1 VSRRSTVC
9 LAVLLVSIAIAYG
22 DILLGARALFIQDLT
37 SNHFPMKHIVREAV
51 RSGEFPYWNPMYSA
65 GQPLAANPEYE
76 LFYPPQWLVY
86 FLPFAYAFQLH
97 IVIHFFI
104 AAIGM
109 FLLIRSFGVKPPA
122 AALGAAA
129 FVFGGPYLSFSSKLP
144 FLFSI
149 SWMPLV
155 LLLVRRTIDRFTIGR
170 AFAAGGVMA
179 LQLIIGEPTI
189 VLQTSALIAG
199 YALVIGK
206 GRWRAVLMPI
216 VTSGVV
222 AALIAAVQLL
232 PAIDFARDTVRSRG
246 LTYEAVADWSF
257 PFSRVAGL
265 ILPSLP
271 IVYPGRSLPFLF
283 EVYCGALFVVL
294 AIAGVVAGV
303 RGRWLFLLA
312 FCASIFVAMGDHTP
326 LLRILYDVKLASF
339 LRYPEKFIL
348 TTAFVLAVW
357 SALVMQKLFDC
368 DRIVTRYAIVIAAI
382 WAGVSLFLGAFNIC
396 RAALVLVAL
405 AIIAG
410 RRGAWRPA
418 LLFLVGVADLWA
430 GSRAA
435 APRMPASFFDQPPLE
450 SQWNDMVGKRV
461 FHDAAWSVWNDD
473 PIAGQYFGD
482 ISHDRFWWMLRNGEC
497 WNLLAAR
504 NHALVLEPD
513 IGATSLKNTDDFRMA
528 FNLAHARQIAGNDEP
543 YLRMANAGVKIVFKT
558 LDDST
563 RAAAASDPAHFTPVT
578 AVPLET
584 TPRYA
589 FASRI
594 ERLSSAG
601 ELASIVAGVHSTA
614 HSTAPLALADIEPF
628 APSAGEVVSAEEGW
642 SRVKLTVRTT
652 GRAFL
657 VASVTGHKYWR
668 ATLDGRDVPLIPA
681 NVAFQGLIVP
691 PGTHSIE
698 MRYRNPLIAAG
709 AAITLLTLLA
719 LSGAVLVTRRLH
731 GIQALFI

>member
-1 VSRRSTVC
+1 
-9 LAVLLVSIAIAYG
+9 
-22 DILLGARALFIQDLT
+22 
-37 SNHFPMKHIVREAV
+37 M
-51 RSGEFPYWNPMYSA
+51 
-65 GQPLAANPEYE
+65 
-76 LFYPPQWLVY
+76 
-86 FLPFAYAFQLH
+86 
-97 IVIHFFI
+97 HFFI

-129 FVFGGPYLSFSSKLP
+129 FVFGGPYLSLSSKLP

-155 LLLVRRTIDRFTIGR
+155 LLLVRRAIDRFTIGR

-189 VLQTSALIAG
+189 VLQTWALIAG

-206 GRWRAVLMPI
+206 GRWRPVLMPI
-216 VTSGVV
+216 VTSGAI
-222 AALIAAVQLL
+222 AALIAAVQVL

-257 PFSRVAGL
+257 PFSRVAGF
-265 ILPSLP
+265 ILPSLHV
-271 IVYPGRSLPFLF
+271 VYPGRSLPFLF
-283 EVYCGALFVVL
+283 EVYCGALFVVV

-312 FCASIFVAMGDHTP
+312 FCVSVFVAMGDHTP

-357 SALVMQKLFDC
+357 SAIVIQKLLDC
-368 DRIVTRYAIVIAAI
+368 DRIVMGRAIVIAAI
-382 WAGVSLFLGAFNIC
+382 WTAASLLLLAAGDKRYFAINAG
-396 RAALVLVAL
+396 RAALVLVVL
-405 AIIAG
+405 AMMAG

-418 LLFLVGVADLWA
+418 LLFVVGVADLWV

-435 APRMPASFFDQPPLE
+435 VPRMPASFFDQPPLE

-473 PIAGQYFGD
+473 PIAGEYFGD
-482 ISHDRFWWMLRNGEC
+482 IGHDRFWWMLRNGEC

-528 FNLAHARQIAGNDEP
+528 FSLAHARQLAGSDEP
-543 YLRMANAGVKIVFKT
+543 YLRMANASVRMVFKT

-563 RAAAASDPAHFTPVT
+563 RAASASDPARFTPVT

-594 ERLSSAG
+594 ERLSSPG
-601 ELASIVAGVHSTA
+601 ELAATLAGD

-628 APSAGEVVSAEEGW
+628 APAAGEVVSTEEGW
-642 SRVKLTVRTT
+642 SRVKLTVKAT

-668 ATLDGRDVPLIPA
+668 ATLDGRDIPLIPT

-691 PGTHSIE
+691 AGSHTIE
-698 MRYRNPLIAAG
+698 MRYRNPLVAAG
-709 AAITLLTLLA
+709 AAITLLTLLI
-719 LSGAVLVTRRLH
+719 LSGAVLVTRRSH
-731 GIQALFI
+731 GMQTLFI